1 MSRKQES
8 LPTVRERGSPPESL
22 LNAGGGSRPEA
33 HGQKS
38 TRELFYQ
45 PPASCLLL

>member
-1 MSRKQES
+1 MNRKLES

-22 LNAGGGSRPEA
+22 LSAGGGSRPEA

-38 TRELFYQ
+38 TRELFYL
-45 PPASCLLL
+45 PPASCLLP